1 MQVSVENATDTLGV
15 RLKQELRSRYPAHTA
30 KQVAR
35 VTGAD
40 LRTARSWVE
49 EGKAPQEHHLRAI
62 VRELGRDVLHAL
74 FSPEIETH
82 NEKLLREIHDLREEA
97 NRLEAR
103 LSQGGVTAAQQ
114 MDQAPEAGTYSQDVN
129 HDPHWPS
136 HGPDRRILRRRK
148 DDR

>member
-74 FSPEIETH
+74 FGPEIETH

-97 NRLEAR
+97 ARLEAR
-103 LSQGGVTAAQQ
+103 LGKDRSAASHRMDGMASQPA
-114 MDQAPEAGTYSQDVN
+114 
-129 HDPHWPS
+129 H
-136 HGPDRRILRRRK
+136 DRRVNQDRNGRGDLPERRIHRRRK
-148 DDR
+148 NDR